1 MERKAIMTAE
11 DIIDSKNEEIA
22 RLKNLIKHVQDEI
35 QGFIDQD
42 CFPTRRE
49 IKELVRMLEID

>member
-1 MERKAIMTAE
+1 MESKTIMTAE

-22 RLKNLIKHVQDEI
+22 RLKNLIKYVQGEI
-35 QGFIDQD
+35 QAFIDQD

-49 IKELVRMLEID
+49 IEELVRMLEI